1 MLSLPFFAFWVLIII
16 SRNELG
22 FKGVAFCILLWLGL
36 LLGFIMLNIPSYW
49 FVGAQAIFD
58 AILIVII
65 FGGDIR
71 IR

>member
-1 MLSLPFFAFWVLIII
+1 MILPFIMFWVLIII
-16 SRNELG
+16 GRRELG
-22 FKGVAFCILLWLGL
+22 IKGISFFILLWLGL
-36 LLGFIMLNIPSYW
+36 LIGFIKLSLPSYW

-58 AILIVII
+58 AILIIVI